1 VTAVR
6 RSVIETHVDHPFDWG
21 GTPTGRFLEALF
33 AAYDTECVRY
43 LVLRNYTRWP
53 ADFGNDIDMVIHP
66 NDLQLSHA
74 IVRRVAAEAGLP
86 WRVRYKRSSHV
97 TYYLPPA
104 LADGEE
110 RGLLLDFRTDL
121 VHRGF
126 IYLPSELLLRTRR
139 RQGAFY
145 VPSPALESLAIVLH
159 YVIDL
164 QEVRPSYRERLR
176 DLGIGDP
183 EEFQETAEAVLGRAL
198 GRHLTT
204 LVAHGDPAD
213 ALPLRRRLLMACA
226 WRNPKAPLGW
236 LRCRAGAGWDRLR
249 RLHRPPGHLVV
260 LLGPDGSG
268 KTTLAKELHDRFA
281 PTRIPVSRIYFGA
294 QKPLLP
300 TRRLSK
306 AIRRRLRRQLPKVIK
321 HTDRRGKLRGLA
333 HILADKWLRYL
344 VNVRPRLVRGEIVIL
359 DRYFYDFVAFPHSF
373 VRRPWLRALAFRLIP
388 RPALAYS
395 MRGDPA
401 VIAAR
406 KRELTV
412 AETARQMT
420 CFQSLSRHLPLLELP
435 SDGDAIEVA
444 DRLSTQIVELYTARR
459 SPARLPGQR

>member
-1 VTAVR
+1 MTAVR
-6 RSVIETHVDHPFDWG
+6 RSVIETHVARPLDLG

-33 AAYDTECVRY
+33 AAYDTACIRY

-66 NDLQLSHA
+66 DDLQLSHA
-74 IVRRVAAEAGLP
+74 IIRRVAAEMALP

-121 VHRGF
+121 VHQGF
-126 IYLPSELLLRTRR
+126 AYLPGAFLLQTRR

-164 QEVRPSYRERLR
+164 KEVRPSYRERLR
-176 DLGIGDP
+176 ELGIGDG
-183 EEFQETAEAVLGRAL
+183 EEFQQTAEAVLGRAL
-198 GRHLTT
+198 ARHLTNVVT
-204 LVAHGDPAD
+204 HGDPAD
-213 ALPLRRRLLMACA
+213 ALPFRRRLLMACA

-236 LRCRAGAGWDRLR
+236 LRCRLGAGWDRLR
-249 RLHRPPGHLVV
+249 RLRRPPGHLVV

-268 KTTLAKELHDRFA
+268 KTTLAKEVRDRFT
-281 PTRIPVSRIYFGA
+281 PTRIPVSRVYFGA

-306 AIRRRLRRQLPKVIK
+306 SIRRRLRRQIPKVIK
-321 HTDRRGKLRGLA
+321 DVDRRGKLRGLA

-344 VNVRPRLVRGEIVIL
+344 VNVRPRLVRGEIVVL
-359 DRYFYDFVAFPHSF
+359 DRYFYDFVAFPHPV
-373 VRRPWLRALAFRLIP
+373 VRRPWLQALAFRLIP
-388 RPALAYS
+388 RPALVYS

-412 AETARQMT
+412 AETARQMA
-420 CFQSLSRHLPLLELP
+420 CFRSLSRHVSLLELP
-435 SDGDAIEVA
+435 SDGDAMEVA

-459 SPARLPGQR
+459 SPARL